1 MPCLYGQKKEDIFP
15 ENCSIGLDKTVNIV
29 YNTDMRNK
37 ENKMM
42 TEKNMQK
49 TSQNSHTA
57 IDKSEKTCYNT
68 DMTNNNNT
76 NERNKMTFTKYN
88 TNVNHLTT
96 HEMVASKI
104 KKGLTN
110 ELRIICEIG
119 TILRDM
125 GKSPT
130 QVNYLMSV
138 DCDFITDVLDAY
150 KG

>member
-1 MPCLYGQKKEDIFP
+1 MPIIYNREQENKAIKNMQKTSQNDQTAI
-15 ENCSIGLDKTVNIV
+15 DKSVNLV

-37 ENKMM
+37 KTLTKEN
-42 TEKNMQK
+42 E
-49 TSQNSHTA
+49 
-57 IDKSEKTCYNT
+57 
-68 DMTNNNNT
+68 
-76 NERNKMTFTKYN
+76 MTFTKYN

-110 ELRIICEIG
+110 ELRLICEIG

-138 DCDFITDVLDAY
+138 DSDFITDVLSCY

>member
-1 MPCLYGQKKEDIFP
+1 
-15 ENCSIGLDKTVNIV
+15 
-29 YNTDMRNK
+29 
-37 ENKMM
+37 
-42 TEKNMQK
+42 MQK
-49 TSQNSHTA
+49 TSQNNQTA
-57 IDKSEKTCYNT
+57 LDKTAKIVYNT
-68 DMTNNNNT
+68 TMTNNNNT

-104 KKGLTN
+104 ENGLTN
-110 ELRIICEIG
+110 ELQIICKIG
-119 TILRDM
+119 NILRDM

-138 DCDFITDVLDAY
+138 DSDFITDVLSCY

>member
-1 MPCLYGQKKEDIFP
+1 MQKTSQ
-15 ENCSIGLDKTVNIV
+15 NNQTALDKTAKIV
-29 YNTDMRNK
+29 YNTDMKR
-37 ENKMM
+37 
-42 TEKNMQK
+42 
-49 TSQNSHTA
+49 
-57 IDKSEKTCYNT
+57 
-68 DMTNNNNT
+68 NNNT

-125 GKSPT
+125 GKNHT
-130 QVNYLMSV
+130 QVNYLLNV
-138 DCDFITDVLDAY
+138 DEDFITDVLSCY

>member
-1 MPCLYGQKKEDIFP
+1 
-15 ENCSIGLDKTVNIV
+15 
-29 YNTDMRNK
+29 
-37 ENKMM
+37 
-42 TEKNMQK
+42 MQK
-49 TSQNSHTA
+49 TSQNNQTA
-57 IDKSEKTCYNT
+57 LDKTAKIVYNT
-68 DMTNNNNT
+68 TMTNNNNT

-125 GKSPT
+125 GKSNT
-130 QVNYLMSV
+130 QVNYLMNV
-138 DCDFITDVLDAY
+138 DSDFITDVLDCY
-150 KG
+150 PKPEKREPRSFNNNLNPWINHPKKT